1 VKRDHIT
8 SHMRVHVPLKP
19 HKCDFCGK
27 SFKRP
32 QDLKK
37 HVKTHADDSV
47 LLRSP
52 ENNMNQQQGGNNG
65 FVQQDNKNAY
75 FQPHDP
81 SNPYPPPGQ
90 GLGQNNSF
98 VYPNP
103 HQYSG
108 YGQVNYPGT
117 NMAEQQSMDTRRR
130 AIEAL
135 NDFLGDV
142 KRRTLDPGNYY
153 DVGQRLN
160 TQSLPLPVS
169 SGNGYSLGGNGYGGN
184 GHNSFGGSSGGIG
197 SLLDSFNGGSNGG
210 MNMNGGSGVHAPLAQ
225 SYALPLSNART
236 KGDLLDIDK
245 FLEQLQATVYE
256 SSNQAAAAGV
266 QQPGVHTHMPHQFN
280 GFNNFDRNS
289 NSPPQYQNHHS
300 HSGASAQP
308 LTSVAQMASMTAHAQ
323 NLDTPA
329 LTPASVSSYTSSGQS
344 PMSSHSRSSGD
355 GASMYPQLP
364 SVTGMS
370 GMGSGYST
378 AAPSGLA
385 SGFDGFEGR
394 RYSGGR
400 LQREAPARAETAVDS
415 EAMDLDSEGGKTP
428 RNGDAE
434 ADRKRQES
442 SSNVDPALRSES
454 DANTPTRSEGSED
467 RVQESWIENVRV
479 IETLRTWIK
488 ERLSQGEF
496 ERDGDSTPE
505 PADHQRHTGDNY
517 EPDFSE
523 AAALKQESV
532 VDPSLDSNMDPQ
544 LEAKTETEQHEE
556 EAIAYPTLK
565 TET

>member
-1 VKRDHIT
+1 
-8 SHMRVHVPLKP
+8 
-19 HKCDFCGK
+19 
-27 SFKRP
+27 
-32 QDLKK
+32 
-37 HVKTHADDSV
+37 
-47 LLRSP
+47 
-52 ENNMNQQQGGNNG
+52 MNQQQGGNGG
-65 FVQQDNKNAY
+65 FAPQDNKNAY

-81 SNPYPPPGQ
+81 NNPYPPPNQ
-90 GLGQNNSF
+90 TLGSNNNF
-98 VYPNP
+98 VYPTP

-142 KRRTLDPGNYY
+142 KRRALDPGNYY
-153 DVGQRLN
+153 DVGQRLS

-197 SLLDSFNGGSNGG
+197 NLLDSFNSSSNGG
-210 MNMNGGSGVHAPLAQ
+210 MNMNGNGGGVHAPLTQ
-225 SYALPLSNART
+225 NYALPLSNART

-266 QQPGVHTHMPHQFN
+266 QQHGVHTHMPHQLH
-280 GFNNFDRNS
+280 GFNNFGRS
-289 NSPPQYQNHHS
+289 SHSPPQYQHQS

-370 GMGSGYST
+370 DMGSGYSS

-400 LQREAPARAETAVDS
+400 LQREAPARSETAVDS

-428 RNGDAE
+428 RNGDQDT
-434 ADRKRQES
+434 DRKRQGS
-442 SSNVDPALRSES
+442 SSNVDPALRGTP

-467 RVQESWIENVRV
+467 RAQESWVENVRV
-479 IETLRTWIK
+479 IETLRNWIK

-505 PADHQRHTGDNY
+505 PADHQRSTSDNY

-523 AAALKQESV
+523 ADNLKQENV
-532 VDPSLDSNMDPQ
+532 VDPNLDSNMDPQ
-544 LEAKTETEQHEE
+544 LESESKPEQQEE

-565 TET
+565 TEA